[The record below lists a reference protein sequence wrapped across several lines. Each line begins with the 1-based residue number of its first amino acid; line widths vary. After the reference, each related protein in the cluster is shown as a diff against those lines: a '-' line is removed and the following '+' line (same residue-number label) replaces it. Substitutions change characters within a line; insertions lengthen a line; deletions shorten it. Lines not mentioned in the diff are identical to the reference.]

1 MNHTSKPHIPS
12 LIIAVILLASCG
24 RPTVPQTYDTEAR
37 QPRIMPDYTDVT
49 MPPNICPPTFVVQET
64 GRQAAVRLSAHNQSY
79 TYGSGMDVVIDAT
92 EWATLTQAARG
103 GSIKVEVFVEE
114 GNRWKSYQP
123 FDINIANDEI
133 DPYISYRLIPPS
145 YVAYN
150 HMMLAER
157 NLTTYDETVFYD
169 NQAITTKQAGQC
181 VNCHSYQNYHTDH
194 MLFHM
199 RHSHAGTIIVDGDD
213 IKKINTKTDCTIS
226 AGVYP
231 SWHPTLNL
239 VAFSTNHT
247 GQTFHTK
254 DIAKI
259 EVQDTKSDIIIYDI
273 DRNAVSTVANDS
285 DELEVFPTWS
295 ADGHTLYYCSAHFE
309 HESDSLVEDRLI
321 TQYQDI
327 KYNIYSKTFDP
338 QTRQF
343 GPRQLVFDAA
353 SIGKSATLP
362 RISPDGR
369 YMIFALGPWGCFH
382 VWHPESDIHI
392 IDLDT
397 HNAEPLAE
405 INSKRSES
413 YPSFS
418 SNGRWI
424 MTASRRDDGNY
435 TRPYIAYFDKNGHC
449 HRPFELPQQDPHHYQ
464 YLLFSFN
471 RPEFMCEPVP
481 YTAGQFAAKA
491 LKPATNATYNGKE
504 NAKDTDKPAE
514 EKRFTTF
521 SETS

>member
-1 MNHTSKPHIPS
+1 MRHINSPHITT
-12 LIIAVILLASCG
+12 LIIAVMLMAGCG
-24 RPTVPQTYDTEAR
+24 RPTVPQEYDTEAR
-37 QPRIMPDYTDVT
+37 PPRIMPDYTDVT
-49 MPPNICPPTFVVQET
+49 MPPNICPPNFTVHEV
-64 GRQAAVRLSAHNQSY
+64 GRQTAVRLSAHDISY
-79 TYGSGMDVVIDAT
+79 TYGNNMNVEIDAN
-92 EWATLTQAARG
+92 EWAALTKAARG

-114 GNRWKSYQP
+114 GQRWKSYQP
-123 FDINIANDEI
+123 FAINIATDDI

-145 YVAYN
+145 YVAYS
-150 HMMLAER
+150 HMMLAQR
-157 NLTTYDETVFYD
+157 NLATYDETIFYD
-169 NQAITTKQAGQC
+169 NQALTTKQAGQC

-199 RHSHAGTIIVDGDD
+199 RHNHAGTIIVDGGN
-213 IKKINTKTDCTIS
+213 IKKINTKTDSTIS

-254 DIAKI
+254 DISKI
-259 EVQDTKSDIIIYDI
+259 EVQDTQSDIIIYDI
-273 DRNAVSTVANDS
+273 DRNDISTVANDS
-285 DELEVFPTWS
+285 NELEVFPAWS
-295 ADGHTLYYCSAHFE
+295 ADGHTLYYCSAHFK
-309 HESDSLVEDRLI
+309 HQADSIVEDHFI
-321 TQYQDI
+321 THYKDI
-327 KYNIYSKTFDP
+327 KYNIYAKTFNP

-343 GPRQLVFDAA
+343 GPRTLIVDAA
-353 SIGKSATLP
+353 AIGKSATLP

-382 VWHPESDIHI
+382 VWHPESDIYI
-392 IDLDT
+392 MDLDT
-397 HNAEPLAE
+397 HLAQPLAE
-405 INSKRSES
+405 INSERSDS

-435 TRPYIAYFDKNGHC
+435 TRPYIAYFDTNGHC
-449 HRPFELPQQDPHHYQ
+449 HKPFELPQRDPNHYQ
-464 YLLFSFN
+464 YLLYSYN

-481 YTAGQFAAKA
+481 YTAGQFAAEA
-491 LKPATNATYNGKE
+491 LKPATNAIYHGNKNI
-504 NAKDTDKPAE
+504 NATNKHDE
-514 EKRFTTF
+514 ERKFKTL